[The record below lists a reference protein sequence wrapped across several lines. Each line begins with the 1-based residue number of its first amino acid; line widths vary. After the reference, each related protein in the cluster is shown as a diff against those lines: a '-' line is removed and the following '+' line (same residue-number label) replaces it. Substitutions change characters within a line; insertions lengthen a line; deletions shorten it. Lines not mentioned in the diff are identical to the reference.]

1 MKMTKAQV
9 LTFDGRVAGEV
20 ELPEK
25 IFHYPVREHLLYES
39 VVQYRAN
46 QRRGTA
52 STKTRGEVSGSNR
65 KPWRQK
71 GTGRARA
78 GSIRSP
84 LWRKG
89 GTVFGPR
96 PRDYSFQIPK
106 QARKN
111 ALKAALSLRRT
122 ENRLIIL
129 ESLDLKGP
137 KTKEAANFLKTMNL
151 NSALIVDKNENKN
164 LFLAVRNLPRV
175 KAIDPAEISA
185 YDVLGHEWLVLT
197 QRALTALRERVGS

>member
-1 MKMTKAQV
+1 MAKAQV
-9 LTFDGRVAGEV
+9 LTLGGQVAGEI
-20 ELPEK
+20 ELPAGL
-25 IFHYPVREHLLYES
+25 FHYPVKSHLLYES

-52 STKTRGEVSGSNR
+52 STKTRGEVSGSSR

-89 GTVFGPR
+89 GSVFGPK
-96 PRDYSFQIPK
+96 PRDYGYQIPK
-106 QARKN
+106 QAKKN
-111 ALKAALSLRRT
+111 ALKAALSLRRN

-129 ESLDLKGP
+129 EAFNLKEP
-137 KTKEAANFLKTMNL
+137 KTKEAANFLKTLNL
-151 NSALIVDKNENKN
+151 DSALIVDKNENRN
-164 LFLAVRNLPRV
+164 LFLALRNFPGI
-175 KAIDPAEISA
+175 KAIDAAELSA
-185 YDVLGHEWLVLT
+185 YDVLRHKWLVLT
-197 QRALTALRERVGS
+197 QRALGSLTERIES

>member
-1 MKMTKAQV
+1 MLKAQV
-9 LTFDGRVAGEV
+9 LNASGQVVGEV
-20 ELPEK
+20 ELPAGV
-25 IFHYPVREHLLYES
+25 FSYPVNEHLLYES

-89 GTVFGPR
+89 GIIHGPK
-96 PRDYSFQIPK
+96 PRDYHYAMPK
-106 QARKN
+106 RARAN
-111 ALKAALSLRRT
+111 ALRSALSLKWSG
-122 ENRLIIL
+122 ERLLIVSDASVS
-129 ESLDLKGP
+129 EA
-137 KTKEAANFLKTMNL
+137 KTKEAARWLKTL
-151 NSALIVDKNENKN
+151 HLTSALIVDKNENTT
-164 LFLAVRNLPRV
+164 LFRAIRNLPRV
-175 KAIDPAEISA
+175 KAVDASELTSL
-185 YDVLGHEWLVLT
+185 DVLNHDWLVLT
-197 QRALTALRERVGS
+197 QRALESLGKRLSQ